1 MSFAASPLRTAFA
14 LLATG
19 LGLAAPRAANAQEI
33 KTNRYYELET
43 KYIFGF
49 TNGTDIG
56 AEGEKEIELETT
68 GAFRK
73 RAGRYN
79 AIEQEIEFEYVPT
92 QYWGNEFSAHFLSQ
106 QITNVPGL
114 DNLSQT
120 GFSGLSWKPKW
131 LIVGRGPGNPF
142 GLSLSVQPAWERLDG
157 GSGAHTSTFSFATRL
172 AVDTEIIPNM
182 FYGAVNLFYAPE
194 MERAAADFA
203 WSRVSTYGAS
213 GALAYRV
220 APKVTLGGEAEVNV
234 AYGGWGLGAFSGSAL
249 FIGPTLHIQVTP
261 KIFLAAAW
269 SVEVSGHAS
278 GDPGRLD
285 LDNFERQRANLKM
298 GLEF

>member
-1 MSFAASPLRTAFA
+1 MSFKASSLGLAPA

-19 LGLAAPRAANAQEI
+19 LLAAPLTASAQEV
-33 KTNRYYELET
+33 KTDRYYELET
-43 KYIFGF
+43 KYLFGF

-68 GAFRK
+68 GAFQR
-73 RAGRYN
+73 RGGRYH
-79 AIEQEIEFEYVPT
+79 AIEQEFEYENVPT
-92 QYWGNEFSAHFLSQ
+92 QFWGNEFSAHLLSQ
-106 QITNVPGL
+106 QMTNVQGL

-131 LIVGRGPGNPF
+131 LIVGRGPGNPI
-142 GLSLSVQPAWERLDG
+142 GLSLSVQPEWQRLDG
-157 GSGAHTSTFSFATRL
+157 TSGVHSSNFSFETRL
-172 AVDTEIIPNM
+172 AADTELIPNM
-182 FYGAVNLFYAPE
+182 FYAAVNLFYAPE
-194 MERAAADFA
+194 VDRAAIDPA

-213 GALAYRV
+213 GALAYRI
-220 APKVTLGGEAEVNV
+220 APKVTMGGEAEYDL
-234 AYGGWGLGAFSGSAL
+234 AYDGFAFNTFSGAAL
-249 FIGPTLHIQVTP
+249 FVGPTLHIQFGP

-285 LDNFERQRANLKM
+285 LTNFERQRANLKM
-298 GLEF
+298 GFEF